1 LKRKMSMMTAML
13 LVISLMMSLFSVGA
27 APLTQSAG
35 GLPTYLDP
43 SKSVD
48 ARAADLLARMTLEE
62 RAGQMIQPERANI
75 TPEEVKQYFIGSV
88 LSGGGSFP
96 NGKQQDS
103 TRENW
108 QVLIDSYQ
116 DGALSTRLGIPLLY
130 GVDGVHGHNN
140 VKGAT
145 LFPHNIG
152 LGAANNA
159 ELVKQI
165 GAATAKEI
173 RATGAN
179 WDFAPT
185 IAAPQDIRWGRT
197 YEGYSGN
204 QAISKV
210 LGAAYIQGLQ
220 GETTAERSQ
229 TKHVVGAAKHF
240 IGEGYTDNGVNQGN
254 VTKFTEDQLLA
265 SDLDM
270 YKAAVD
276 AGVQTVMA
284 SYHSIQGLKMHA
296 NKRLLTDVLKGELGF
311 KGFVISDYNAIQQ
324 ITRDQDGKAVSGLKN
339 QLQVSV
345 NAGVDMFM
353 LTGDWKASLE
363 HLISLVKEGSIT
375 EERINDAVLRILKV
389 KISSGL
395 FENPKT
401 DTDLAGYFGA
411 PEHRALA
418 RQAAAESLVL
428 LKNDEVN
435 GSPIMSQL
443 KDMDKIFVAGKNAN
457 DIGNQSGGW
466 SITWQGASGAITNGT
481 TIYEGLKEVAG
492 AAKTVTYNK
501 HGRGAAGY
509 DVAIAVVGETPYAET
524 TGDRTSLNLDE
535 EDLATIAN
543 IRAADPNI
551 PLVVVL
557 VSGRPLTIADQLGDW
572 DALVAAWLPG
582 TEGQGVADVL
592 IGGKAFKGKN
602 PIKWPFYVTN
612 NYPIMTETST
622 NLLFPIGYGL
632 TSGQATPDLPSKPV
646 EPEKPSLPIP
656 GKVEAEAFDA
666 KSSGL
671 NTEDTQDTGGGKNI
685 GWTSGGAWLDY
696 LVKVNEPGTYKA
708 DFRYAG
714 NGGATGMKIKNEA
727 GATLGTLNVGSTGG
741 WQNWQMASV
750 ENVVLSQAGLQKLR
764 LEFIAGDINYNWV
777 EFTRTGDVPAGGGG
791 GVVDPGNGG
800 GVVQPALIDGAVEAW
815 ISSERDAGDRKWYYA
830 DRSLSGDKKLEQQS
844 NIDITLPD
852 NSKATAI
859 TINPDKKYQTMLGIG
874 SSMEEATIHNL
885 VKMSPE
891 KQTELLRK
899 LIDKDDGIGMSLVRL
914 TIGTSDFTAQ
924 KFYSYDDLPAGETDV
939 QLAKFSIQKDIDFGI
954 IPTVKK
960 IQAINPD
967 VQFFASP
974 WSPPG
979 WMKTTGSMI
988 RGQVKEEYLPVLANY
1003 YVKFLEAY
1011 AEHGIYFEGMTLQNE
1026 PLLEIDYPSTAMSWQ
1041 QASRLAKLLRAK
1053 LDQNSNAK
1061 IKNVKLWMF
1070 DHNPGDTM
1078 AYPAQILGNSVEG
1091 AYDAIEGTAFH
1102 DYGGELSMMTE
1113 LQKLFPQKSVY
1124 LTERAVWG
1132 TTGADRIA
1140 QYFRNYAKS
1149 YNSWVTMLDSDISS
1163 HQWVGIPDPTPV
1175 VQDSA
1180 NPDNYWLL
1188 PEYYLM
1194 GQFTKFVKPGY
1205 VRIDSNYGS
1214 AATVTNVAFASPD
1227 GKEIVTV
1234 VINQTSDPQPFKILV
1249 DGLQI
1254 DAVIPAKSAATYR
1267 WDRTQMTNVPATIDA
1282 TRFASAEG
1290 EFQVNPNGYLGSFAA
1305 NGTASFDY
1313 VVNVAEAGEYELD
1326 LAIAGHQ
1333 TDGLVSFELNGQ
1345 PLVSLPIHQTT
1356 YQWEYFANHRVRVT
1370 LPEGAHKLTMK
1381 VSKND
1386 YNVRS
1391 ITFTKADTAAIQLPA
1406 SIEASNFTSALNV
1419 LVNGSAVSY
1428 ADPNDWMEYQVQ
1440 VPADGNYG
1448 ITYQYSTI
1456 HDGAKAELSL
1466 GGNVLKTTE
1475 LPNSESWDA
1484 WAMASDIVALTEG
1497 VHTLRVRIVDQGFNL
1512 NAIAVGPAIIADAS
1526 AVTEG
1531 AVAGGNIF
1539 VQLLNDT
1546 YKEELTSSNWS
1557 IDGYA
1562 GTVVDSVYRV
1572 DDHTAKLTLGGG
1584 ETRDY
1589 DSDRTVTVTASVYEA
1604 ASGSIGQMMSSKVV
1618 IKAIDDAESLSL
1630 SESQIAY
1637 GVNDKELV
1645 VTLAGG
1651 TFVQDQLNA
1660 ITLSGA
1666 ASSQGGVSLRSAQL
1680 LSPNTV
1686 KLTLSWSG
1694 TVYYNELD
1702 LQVNVPV
1709 QAYDDSTG
1717 GTTLIANTVLL
1728 GTENVKDPVNLL
1740 SLDSL
1745 DQFNRLKGFT
1755 VSGTGSASRLTQID
1769 AGDYADYM
1777 VHVPATGS
1785 YVATFKATSNGQ
1797 AVNGIV
1803 LEAQNGAV
1811 RKTINVPNLYNQVV
1825 EMRIVIDLIEGDQ
1838 KLRIAAGASGYELR
1852 GIKFEPYVMQV
1863 MDQSGVMKIEAE
1875 SYSHADSAAV
1885 QSNMNGQTL
1894 LFKNVGFIAAAGSL
1908 YFDVSI
1914 AKTGFYKVTY
1924 RYATPQAGVSG
1935 SLSVNGQK
1943 LSTTPLGASGGW
1955 DKYTEVSGI
1964 VELAEGV
1971 QTVQFTS
1978 NNDGANLDWIT
1989 LEETEAVMQ
1998 ISGTTALP
2006 TASLKAGAYKGTKT
2020 VALTTATEDAAI
2032 YYTTDGSL
2040 PSSTNGQLYKGEL
2053 KLSELTVLR
2062 TIAIKAGMKISFV
2075 APFTYRITPGEEP
2088 PTPTPT
2094 PTTPTEPTPTTPTVP
2109 TPTTPTV
2116 PTPTTPTEPAATPA
2130 PTTSPNG
2137 TGAKAISAPTPVI
2150 DAATGLGKTTISQAL
2165 IDDAL
2170 KSAQG
2175 NNSAVPTV
2183 TIKVPSVSGA
2193 KGYEVQLPKG
2203 SISETKL
2210 SVQYE
2215 IQTVTGTIVVP
2226 SDMLKSLPSDAK
2238 SVSIVISNVDK
2249 TKLNEEANA
2258 AIGSRPAVE
2267 LNLYVD
2273 GVKVEWSN
2281 PEAAVN
2287 VSLSYSPTAEELES
2301 SEQITVWYF
2310 DAAGKIIAVP
2320 SGRYDKAKG
2329 IVLFTVNHFSTYGV
2343 VFVSKSFDDLGKHPW
2358 AQQAIQVMSAKGVIN
2373 GISEKAYAPAQ
2384 NVKRADFITLL
2395 VKTLGLNAAYDSQFT
2410 DVAKGAYYDDAVAIA
2425 KKLGVVT
2432 GRADGTFD
2440 PNASITRQEMIAMT
2454 ARALNVSGKKLQA
2467 GSADQLKSFADLKQ
2481 LAPYATDS
2489 AALLVANGIVK
2500 GDGSKLNPLGH
2511 TTRAEAA
2518 VIMYAIYNK

>member
-1 LKRKMSMMTAML
+1 MKRKMSMMTAML
-13 LVISLMMSLFSVGA
+13 LVISLMTSLLSVGA
-27 APLTQSAG
+27 APLTQSNG

-62 RAGQMIQPERANI
+62 RAGQMIQPEKSNI

-108 QVLIDSYQ
+108 QTLIDGYQ

-220 GETTAERSQ
+220 GETAAERSQ

-240 IGEGYTDNGVNQGN
+240 LGEGYTDNGVNQGN
-254 VTKFTEDQLLA
+254 ITKYTEDQLIA
-265 SDLDM
+265 SDLEM

-324 ITRDQDGKAVSGLKN
+324 ITRDQDGKAVSGLKD
-339 QLQVSV
+339 QLKASV

-353 LTGDWKASLE
+353 LTGDWRASLE
-363 HLISLVKEGSIT
+363 HLISLVKDGSIT

-411 PEHRALA
+411 SEHRALA

-466 SITWQGASGAITNGT
+466 SITWQGASGAITTGT

-524 TGDRTSLNLDE
+524 NGDRTSLNLDE

-592 IGGKAFKGKN
+592 IGGKPFKGKN

-612 NYPIMTETST
+612 NYPIMTEASP

-671 NTEDTQDTGGGKNI
+671 NTEDTQDIGGGKNI

-696 LVKVNEPGTYKA
+696 RVKVSEPGTYKA

-714 NGGATGMKIKNEA
+714 NGGATGIKIKNEA
-727 GATLGTLNVGSTGG
+727 GATLGTLSVGSTGG
-741 WQNWQMASV
+741 WQSWQTASV
-750 ENVVLSQAGLQKLR
+750 ENIVLSQAGIQKLR
-764 LEFIAGDINYNWV
+764 LEFIAGDINFNWV

-791 GVVDPGNGG
+791 GGTDPGNGG
-800 GVVQPALIDGAVEAW
+800 GEQPALISGAVEAW

-830 DRSLSGDKKLEQQS
+830 DRYQAGDKKLEQQT
-844 NIDITLPD
+844 NLDITLPD
-852 NSKATAI
+852 NSKATTI

-891 KQTELLRK
+891 KQTELLRQ
-899 LIDKDDGIGMSLVRL
+899 LIDKDNGIGMSLIRL

-939 QLAKFSIQKDIDFGI
+939 ELKKFSIQKDIDFGI

-979 WMKTTGSMI
+979 WMKTTGSMV
-988 RGQVKEEYLPVLANY
+988 RGQVKEEYLPVLADY

-1061 IKNVKLWMF
+1061 IKSIKLWMF

-1175 VQDSA
+1175 VQDSS
-1180 NPDNYWLL
+1180 NPDHYWLL

-1234 VINQTSDPQPFKILV
+1234 VINQTSDPQPFKIIV

-1254 DAVIPAKSAATYR
+1254 EAVIPAKSAATYR
-1267 WDRTQMTNVPATIDA
+1267 WNRTQITNVPATIDA

-1290 EFQVNPNGYLGSFAA
+1290 EFQVNPNGYLGSFAP

-1326 LAIAGHQ
+1326 LAIAGFQ
-1333 TDGLVSFELNGQ
+1333 TDGLVSFELDGQ
-1345 PLVSLPIHQTT
+1345 PLVSLPINQTT
-1356 YQWEYFANHRVRVT
+1356 YQWEYFANRRERVM

-1381 VSKND
+1381 VSNND
-1386 YNVRS
+1386 FNVRS
-1391 ITFTKADTAAIQLPA
+1391 IAFTKADKAAILLPA
-1406 SIEASNFTSALNV
+1406 SIEASKFTSAFNV

-1428 ADPNDWMEYQVQ
+1428 ADPNDWMEYEVQ

-1448 ITYQYSTI
+1448 ITYQYSTAY
-1456 HDGAKAELSL
+1456 DGAKAELSL

-1484 WAMASDIVALTEG
+1484 WAMASDTVALTEG

-1531 AVAGGNIF
+1531 AEAGSHIF
-1539 VQLLNDT
+1539 VRLLNDT

-1557 IDGYA
+1557 IEGYA

-1572 DDHTAKLTLGGG
+1572 DDHMAKLTLGGG
-1584 ETRDY
+1584 ATRDY
-1589 DSDRTVTVTASVYEA
+1589 DSDRTATVTASTYEA
-1604 ASGSIGQMMSSKVV
+1604 ASGSTGKTMSSKVI
-1618 IKAIDDAESLSL
+1618 IKATDDAESLSL

-1637 GVNDKELV
+1637 GVNNKELI

-1651 TFVQDQLNA
+1651 TFVQSQLGA
-1660 ITLSGA
+1660 ITVSGA
-1666 ASSQGGVSLRSAQL
+1666 ATSQGGVSLRSAEL
-1680 LSPNTV
+1680 LSPNRV
-1686 KLTLSWSG
+1686 KLTLNWSG
-1694 TVYYNELD
+1694 TVYYNELE
-1702 LQVNVPV
+1702 LQVNVPL

-1717 GTTLIANTVLL
+1717 GTALNAKAVLL
-1728 GTENVKDPVNLL
+1728 GTENVKEPVNLL

-1745 DQFNRLKGFT
+1745 DQFNRLKGFA

-1769 AGDYADYM
+1769 AGDYADYL

-1785 YVATFKATSNGQ
+1785 YVATFKATSGGQ

-1803 LEAQNGAV
+1803 LEAQDGAV

-1825 EMRIVIDLIEGDQ
+1825 EMRIVIDLVEGDQ
-1838 KLRIAAGASGYELR
+1838 KLRILAGASGYELR
-1852 GIKFEPYVMQV
+1852 GIKFEPYVVQV

-1875 SYSHADSAAV
+1875 SYTHADAAAV
-1885 QSNMNGQTL
+1885 QSNMDGQTL

-1908 YFDVSI
+1908 YFDVNI
-1914 AKTGFYKVTY
+1914 AKSSFYKVTY

-1935 SLSVNGQK
+1935 TLSVNGQK

-1955 DKYTEVSGI
+1955 DKYAEASGI

-1971 QTVQFTS
+1971 QTIQFTS

-1989 LEETEAVMQ
+1989 LEQTEAVTQ
-1998 ISGTTALP
+1998 ITGTTALP

-2020 VALTTATEDAAI
+2020 VALTTATEGAAI

-2053 KLSELTVLR
+2053 KLLELTVLR
-2062 TIAIKAGMKISFV
+2062 TIAIKAGMKDSFV
-2075 APFTYRITPGEEP
+2075 APFTYIITPGEEP
-2088 PTPTPT
+2088 TTTPT
-2094 PTTPTEPTPTTPTVP
+2094 PTTPTEPTPTPTSP
-2109 TPTTPTV
+2109 TGPV
-2116 PTPTTPTEPAATPA
+2116 VTPA
-2130 PTTSPNG
+2130 PTTPPSGKG
-2137 TGAKAISAPTPVI
+2137 TIPAPTPVV
-2150 DAATGLGKTTISQAL
+2150 DTASGLGKTAISQTL
-2165 IDDAL
+2165 IDEAL
-2170 KSAQG
+2170 KSVEG
-2175 NNSAVPTV
+2175 NNDTV
-2183 TIKVPSVSGA
+2183 QTITIKVPIVNGA
-2193 KGYEVQLPKG
+2193 NGYEVQLPKG
-2203 SISETKL
+2203 TISEAKL

-2215 IQTVTGTIVVP
+2215 IQTGTGTIVVP
-2226 SDMLKSLPSDAK
+2226 SHMLKSLPSDAK
-2238 SVSIVISNVDK
+2238 NVSIVIANIDK
-2249 TKLNEEANA
+2249 TKLSEEARA

-2281 PEAAVN
+2281 SEAAVN
-2287 VSLSYSPTAEELES
+2287 VSLSYTPTADELAS

-2310 DAAGKIIAVP
+2310 DAAGKVIAVP
-2320 SGRYDKAKG
+2320 SGKYDKSQGA
-2329 IVLFTVNHFSTYGV
+2329 VLFTVNHFSTYGI
-2343 VFVSKSFDDLGKHPW
+2343 VFVSKTFDDLGKYPW
-2358 AQQAIQVMSAKGVIN
+2358 AQQAIKVMSAKGVIN
-2373 GISEKAYAPAQ
+2373 GISDKAYAPAQ

-2410 DVAKGAYYDDAVAIA
+2410 DVAKGSYYYDAVAIA

-2454 ARALNVSGKKLQA
+2454 ARALNISGKKLQA
-2467 GSADQLKSFADLKQ
+2467 GSSEQLKSFTDLKQ
-2481 LAPYATDS
+2481 LAAYATDS

-2500 GDGSKLNPLGH
+2500 GDGAKLNPLGY

-2518 VIMYAIYNK
+2518 VIMYAIYNKQ